1 MNLLM
6 FHFLTIESERISVRT
21 RTTESL
27 TRTAQFKKNQ
37 SELLCIMFEGTA
49 KQAVLVSADL
59 DSVVIASTASR
70 ITMLVISCTVL
81 PVYLLPY
88 QFLI

>member
-1 MNLLM
+1 
-6 FHFLTIESERISVRT
+6 
-21 RTTESL
+21 
-27 TRTAQFKKNQ
+27 
-37 SELLCIMFEGTA
+37 MFEGTA

-81 PVYLLPY
+81 PVELLVY
-88 QFLI
+88 QFPICETTIYMDFFGVLFTGLDSRGIALQASSL